1 MARDD
6 RRSKKPQAS
15 PEELAAALAQFNQGV
30 EVTKEEER
38 HQQKVNQADRR
49 RKQAAAE
56 MKQVL
61 DGDPS
66 PAEREAAEAEYRA
79 AVDAW
84 QALVSG
90 PEGDSDDASD
100 APGTEDVESAD
111 TTEPAADAAPDEG
124 ESGSVDGDEQPAT
137 T

>member
-1 MARDD
+1 MQ
-6 RRSKKPQAS
+6 SWGGLPTTPQAS
-15 PEELAAALAQFNQGV
+15 ISISW
-30 EVTKEEER
+30 
-38 HQQKVNQADRR
+38 AD
-49 RKQAAAE
+49 
-56 MKQVL
+56 QVL
-61 DGDPS
+61 
-66 PAEREAAEAEYRA
+66 
-79 AVDAW
+79 DAW